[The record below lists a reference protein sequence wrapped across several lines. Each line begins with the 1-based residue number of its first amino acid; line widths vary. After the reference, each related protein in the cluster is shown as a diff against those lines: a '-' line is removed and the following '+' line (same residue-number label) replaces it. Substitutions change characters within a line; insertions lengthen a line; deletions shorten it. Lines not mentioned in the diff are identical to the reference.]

1 MKQFLRVCMMVLMLA
16 VTTGS
21 LSAQIIT
28 EENTDN
34 KPSLNKKRDRSPEDR
49 LFKIDNFFVGGIPGF
64 GVSNNFVSVTTA
76 AEAGYFI
83 HPNISIG
90 GRFTYQYYLDRFYE
104 DKLHIYGGG
113 PFIRGYIWKGLF
125 AQMEYETTSVGNIR
139 VIDTFGNTIGKL
151 RLNVNALLLGGGFH
165 DNFDDGFGY
174 YISVLFNVI
183 NTETYIYPNPVIRFG
198 LTYNFM
204 PAQ

>member
-1 MKQFLRVCMMVLMLA
+1 MIVLTLA
-16 VTTGS
+16 ITAGN

-34 KPSLNKKRDRSPEDR
+34 KPSLAKKPKSEDR
-49 LFKIDNFFVGGIPGF
+49 LFKLDNLFVGGIPGF

-76 AEAGYFI
+76 AEVGYFL
-83 HPNISIG
+83 HPNISVG

-113 PFIRGYIWKGLF
+113 PFVRGYIWKGLF

-139 VIDTFGNTIGKL
+139 IIDTFGNTIGKL

-174 YISVLFNVI
+174 YISVLFNVV

-204 PAQ
+204 PAN